1 MLNIE
6 TIESKIITIMTI
18 IFLKYC
24 CNSLQSEFARKN
36 QNQLFDRVIS

>member
-6 TIESKIITIMTI
+6 TIESKIIIKMTI

-24 CNSLQSEFARKN
+24 CNSLQSEFPRKT
-36 QNQLFDRVIS
+36 QNQLLDRVIS